1 MHVILKQLE
10 IIITQ
15 LIIYVFREFTKKPD
29 WDNSFQWYLTSCRPT
44 HCIFTINNHCMQI
57 GKSACGW
64 GESESVPR
72 DIEYR
77 IT

>member
-1 MHVILKQLE
+1 
-10 IIITQ
+10 
-15 LIIYVFREFTKKPD
+15 
-29 WDNSFQWYLTSCRPT
+29 
-44 HCIFTINNHCMQI
+44 MQI
-57 GKSACGW
+57 GKAACGW

>member
-1 MHVILKQLE
+1 
-10 IIITQ
+10 
-15 LIIYVFREFTKKPD
+15 
-29 WDNSFQWYLTSCRPT
+29 
-44 HCIFTINNHCMQI
+44 MQI